1 MNRRL
6 LLLDTA
12 SLYFRAYFG
21 LPDSLRSESGHPVN
35 AVRGLLDF
43 LSRFLVEYSPTD
55 VACCW
60 DDDWRPAWRVDLLPS
75 YKAHRVAAPGGGE
88 AEDVPAALNAQVPWI
103 RDVLDALGIAVVGAP
118 GFEADDVIATLATRA
133 PGPVDVVTGDRDLFQ
148 LVDDD
153 AGVRVLYVARGVARH
168 ERVDDAWLAAK
179 YAISGAQYVDFA
191 VLRGDPSDGLPGVR
205 GIGEKTAA
213 TLLARY
219 GDLDGI
225 VAHASALSPG
235 VQRSLAAAVGYLGP
249 AREVVTAAR
258 DIALPETDLALPG
271 SPRDPEA
278 FARLR
283 AELNLGGAAERILKA
298 LALAAR

>member
-1 MNRRL
+1 MNGRL

-21 LPDSLRSESGHPVN
+21 LPESLRSASGQPVN

-43 LSRFLVEYSPTD
+43 LSRFITEYSPSH

-75 YKAHRVAAPGGGE
+75 YKAHRVAATGGGE
-88 AEDVPAALNAQVPWI
+88 AEEVPDALNAQVPWI
-103 RDVLDALGIAVVGAP
+103 VDVLDALGIAVVGAP
-118 GFEADDVIATLATRA
+118 GYEADDVIATLATLAR
-133 PGPVDVVTGDRDLFQ
+133 GPVDVVTGDRDLFQ

-153 AGVRVLYVARGVARH
+153 AEVRVLYVARGVARH
-168 ERVDDAWLAAK
+168 ERVDDAWLAAR
-179 YAISGAQYVDFA
+179 YGIVGTQYVDFA
-191 VLRGDPSDGLPGVR
+191 VLRGDPSDGLPGVK

-225 VAHASALSPG
+225 VANADALSPAVARAIG
-235 VQRSLAAAVGYLGP
+235 AASGYLASARSVVSAVRDIDLPDTDLTLPASP
-249 AREVVTAAR
+249 AR
-258 DIALPETDLALPG
+258 
-271 SPRDPEA
+271 PRA
-278 FARLR
+278 FAALAESLR
-283 AELNLGGAAERILKA
+283 LGGSADRILA
-298 LALAAR
+298 ALAASAT